1 MSRKYA
7 ISMHS
12 SIVLPQRSVW
22 LRAAWGDLPV
32 SYFQSDESL
41 NDCSFID
48 LKVNKWEISGSGAQG
63 DLDPFIRVEI
73 INGRELVDYLGDTEF
88 CPPVDVAE
96 ETLLVFELDDGGDE
110 SDEWLLMRLV
120 SVVAEDN
127 RLYCWRDGFQQIGR
141 EFSCTVP
148 ALGDVRMRLQQRG

>member
-12 SIVLPQRSVW
+12 LIVLPQRSAWV
-22 LRAAWGDLPV
+22 RAAWGDLPV
-32 SYFQSDESL
+32 SYFQSDENL

-63 DLDPFIRVEI
+63 GLDPFIRVEI
-73 INGRELVDYLGDTEF
+73 LKGRGLVDYLGETEF
-88 CPPVDVAE
+88 RPAVDVAQE
-96 ETLLVFELDDGGDE
+96 ILLVFELDDGGDE

-120 SVVAEDN
+120 SVLADGS
-127 RLYCWRDGFQQIGR
+127 RLYCWRDGFQQIGM
-141 EFSCTVP
+141 EFFSAVP
-148 ALGDVRMRLQQRG
+148 ALGGVRVRLQQRG